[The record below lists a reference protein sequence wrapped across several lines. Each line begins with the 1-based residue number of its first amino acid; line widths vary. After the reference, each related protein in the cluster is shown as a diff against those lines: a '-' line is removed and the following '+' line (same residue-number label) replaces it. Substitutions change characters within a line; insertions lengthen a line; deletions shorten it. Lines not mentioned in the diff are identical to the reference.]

1 MKKRMVINKK
11 KLTLVGILLGF
22 FLMASFVIAAA
33 VDTGIGVSSP
43 YWGPE
48 NPLKVYPG
56 ESAIV
61 TMTLGSAPGAS
72 DTYFKAEVTEDGDG
86 IASLNQPKLTYF
98 VKGGTQVPV
107 PIIINVPSNAVI
119 GTSSKINIMFTEVS
133 PDKATSEGAVQVN
146 GGVSNGFPVEV
157 VTQEEST
164 VIIAPTVAAQDVKGQ
179 GNTILIW
186 GIIILI
192 IIILYIVLRKARKK

>member
-1 MKKRMVINKK
+1 
-11 KLTLVGILLGF
+11 
-22 FLMASFVIAAA
+22 MASFVIAAA

-107 PIIINVPSNAVI
+107 PIIINVPSSASI
-119 GTSSKINIMFTEVS
+119 GSKSKVNIMFTEVS
-133 PDKATSEGAVQVN
+133 PDNKYTSGGSIQLNGA
-146 GGVSNGFPVEV
+146 VSNGFPVEV
-157 VTQEEST
+157 VKREQSTFYNPELVEVVEKESN
-164 VIIAPTVAAQDVKGQ
+164 AS
-179 GNTILIW
+179 NW
-186 GIIILI
+186 IILI
-192 IIILYIVLRKARKK
+192 LALVIIYLATASSRKKKKK